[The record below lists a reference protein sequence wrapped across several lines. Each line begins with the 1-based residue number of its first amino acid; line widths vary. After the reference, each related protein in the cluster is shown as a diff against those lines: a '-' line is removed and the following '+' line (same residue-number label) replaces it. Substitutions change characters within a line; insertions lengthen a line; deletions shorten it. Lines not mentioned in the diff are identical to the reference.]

1 MRQGE
6 PLPGNADL
14 VLLPGSKAT
23 IADLQALRAEGWD
36 VDIAA
41 HLRRGGQVLGLCGGY
56 QMLGRVIRDPDGIE
70 GPPGEREGLGL
81 LDVET
86 VLTPKKSLRAVEGE
100 SLPDSAPFTGYEM
113 HVGVTDRARHR
124 AARAALQ

>member
-6 PLPGNADL
+6 ALPGNADL

-23 IADLQALRAEGWD
+23 IADLHALRAEGWD

-56 QMLGRVIRDPDGIE
+56 QMLGRRLIADPDLWASKGR
-70 GPPGEREGLGL
+70 PA
-81 LDVET
+81 
-86 VLTPKKSLRAVEGE
+86 KSKG
-100 SLPDSAPFTGYEM
+100 SACSTFR
-113 HVGVTDRARHR
+113 DRGA
-124 AARAALQ
+124 